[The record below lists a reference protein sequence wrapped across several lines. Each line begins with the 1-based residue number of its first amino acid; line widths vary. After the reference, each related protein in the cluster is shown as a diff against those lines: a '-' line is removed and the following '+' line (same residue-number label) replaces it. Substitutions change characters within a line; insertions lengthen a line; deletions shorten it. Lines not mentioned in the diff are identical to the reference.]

1 MSAEGDQTRDRDSAI
16 PSERDLPVAGA
27 MRGGARDNAPADDP
41 VAPIILPARSAA
53 PAGSPE
59 TPATAAP
66 AQRPARI
73 FYRKQKLQ
81 GACWEYEIAGGWLKV
96 PFGGDVRDI
105 LHHHFT
111 FFRPREATRRT
122 PAGVE
127 TVLRVGAEQWFFPD
141 RWFSL
146 LRFTTTDGSSI
157 GYYVN
162 FSRPLEQVRENYY
175 SDVDLELDLWLD
187 LDGTLTELDRD
198 EYEAEIETARLT
210 DEWRRSVDRAA
221 QDVQRAVAQSVAE
234 HGPDVEG
241 MRDPIFGIPEFI
253 LRA

>member
-1 MSAEGDQTRDRDSAI
+1 MSAVDDQHGSGGSGSSI
-16 PSERDLPVAGA
+16 PSERDLPVSEPGEA
-27 MRGGARDNAPADDP
+27 RGGARVEPPARET
-41 VAPIILPARSAA
+41 AALPAR
-53 PAGSPE
+53 PLGPR
-59 TPATAAP
+59 
-66 AQRPARI
+66 QRPPRI

-105 LHHHFT
+105 LHHRFS

-162 FSRPLEQVRENYY
+162 FSRPLERVRENYY

-210 DEWRRSVDRAA
+210 DEWRRSVDRAE
-221 QDVQRAVAQSVAE
+221 QDVRRAVERSVAE
-234 HGPDVEG
+234 YGPDVEQ
-241 MRDPIFGIPEFI
+241 MRDPVFGIPEFI
-253 LRA
+253 LLA